1 MKGLF
6 LCAIILAAAMFVQAK
21 HEVCGLNNA
30 QIKTTLS
37 CMAGRVPTQLRGKA
51 TDIVRKQGDN
61 LAALIKR
68 ECDADVDFSEVLKRL
83 FTEEEAE
90 FVKKA
95 FKECRP
101 NKSRG

>member
-6 LCAIILAAAMFVQAK
+6 LCAIILAGVMFVHAK
-21 HEVCGLNNA
+21 HEVCGLNNG

-51 TDIVRKQGDN
+51 TDIIRKQGDN

-68 ECDADVDFSEVLKRL
+68 QCDADVDFGEVLKQL

-95 FKECRP
+95 YQECRP
-101 NKSRG
+101 SKSRG